1 MAYNHR
7 PSDEVPSLVATVRH
21 RLWRTVLNAP
31 PYRKYYCYPAP
42 AAEHGQVLPQILA
55 IYAITF
61 YLGSIVRYRP
71 HHFDKIL
78 QGSYGPFIEAF
89 LNDQPTQFI
98 YLMASEFA
106 EKEVTRAAI
115 V

>member
-1 MAYNHR
+1 MA
-7 PSDEVPSLVATVRH
+7 V
-21 RLWRTVLNAP
+21 
-31 PYRKYYCYPAP
+31 
-42 AAEHGQVLPQILA
+42 
-55 IYAITF
+55 

-71 HHFDKIL
+71 HHFDRIL
-78 QGSYGPFIEAF
+78 ASQYGPFIEAF